1 MNSPLHS
8 DLFLGGFFFNLD
20 KPDGTSLTFLNIS
33 PSAWSISTTDQNA
46 QGSRGARFE
55 FRAQDVDPSG
65 STNNVTDSQNLTFT
79 AQLNGGLGTSS
90 MLTSASL
97 SDDGGISD
105 PGAQL
110 GAHLQSAIAPCLGC
124 SDSGFAA
131 GNWTPSHTV
140 PEPTSMALV
149 GLGLLG
155 LAGYGRRRA

>member
-1 MNSPLHS
+1 MNSPLYP

-20 KPDGTSLTFLNIS
+20 NPDGTSLTFLNIS
-33 PSAWSISTTDQNA
+33 PSAWSISTTTRTHRDRVA
-46 QGSRGARFE
+46 PASSSASL
-55 FRAQDVDPSG
+55 DPSG
-65 STNNVTDSQNLTFT
+65 NSNNVTNSQNLTFT
-79 AQLNGGLGTSS
+79 ARLNGGLWTPS
-90 MLTSASL
+90 MLSNAPL
-97 SDDGGISD
+97 SDGGGITD

-140 PEPTSMALV
+140 PEPTSMALL

-155 LAGYGRRRA
+155 LAGYGRRRT

>member
-65 STNNVTDSQNLTFT
+65 STNNVTDR
-79 AQLNGGLGTSS
+79 TSS